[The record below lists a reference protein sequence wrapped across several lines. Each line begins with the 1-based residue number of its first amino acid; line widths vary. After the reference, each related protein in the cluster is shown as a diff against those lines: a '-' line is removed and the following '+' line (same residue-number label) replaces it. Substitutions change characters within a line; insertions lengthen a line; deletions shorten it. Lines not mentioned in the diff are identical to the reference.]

1 MTLRISWSTQ
11 TTSLASSGDLEAR
24 SVEHGLVFDC
34 VTTETHEGTS
44 VLTEHAVE
52 SGAPISDHKRANP
65 DRVTIE
71 AIVSNTPLG
80 APPESGYGAS
90 GITAEVRKGADQND
104 QSGQVVIFSAEFDR
118 ISDAVATLRRL
129 RLENTPVTVSTR
141 VHTYDDCQIVGVT
154 TPREIS
160 DGDSVRFQI
169 EVQSVRIAQSRTVDA
184 PQPREPR
191 GRPPTDRGGQEAREE
206 QSSALQRGRDDYNRR
221 REAGESRE
229 DAALGAIGAA
239 FGG

>member
-1 MTLRISWSTQ
+1 MLRISWSTQ
-11 TTSLASSGDLEAR
+11 TTALASSGDLEAR
-24 SVEHGLVFDC
+24 STEHGLVFDA

-65 DRVTIE
+65 DRVSIE
-71 AIVSNTPLG
+71 AIVSNTPLD

-90 GITAEVRKGADQND
+90 GIVASVRKGETETDA
-104 QSGQVVIFSAEFDR
+104 QVMIFSADFDR
-118 ISDAVATLRRL
+118 VSDAVATLRRL
-129 RLENTPVTVSTR
+129 RLESTPVTVSTR
-141 VHTYDDCQIVGVT
+141 IHTYDDCQIVAVT
-154 TPREIS
+154 TPRESS

-169 EVQSVRIAQSRTVDA
+169 EIQSVRIAQTRTVDT

-191 GRPPTDRGGQEAREE
+191 GRPATDRGGQEARDGAS
-206 QSSALQRGRDDYNRR
+206 QSSALERGRDEYNRR
-221 REAGESRE
+221 REAGESRT
-229 DAALGAIGAA
+229 DALTGAAGAA